1 MCMQTTYAEQQKASP
16 DKLVTPFDWSR
27 AFITNRNA
35 RKLEEAIYGS
45 DRRADVLG
53 LMIFLVAF
61 VGVVPYLLLQS
72 RRYLVATAYLCNI
85 DLVAT
90 VLAFS
95 GGPFDMW
102 RFLYNP
108 NVHTLFGFI
117 SATLI
122 NYIAVCGVAF
132 IAVRYALKEN
142 DEHYGLAK
150 LLVAIP
156 ITYLIP
162 GHFIVYLM
170 NSIAAYLWRRGL
182 GYYLRWALTLGAGAA
197 AATAIIFAEV
207 GLTVRLTPTLMRL
220 TRAVFSGYGARW

>member
-1 MCMQTTYAEQQKASP
+1 MQTTYAEQRNTSP
-16 DKLVTPFDWSR
+16 DRLVTPFDWSR

-35 RKLEEAIYGS
+35 RKLREAMYGS
-45 DRRADVLG
+45 DRRADALG

-61 VGVVPYLLLQS
+61 VGVVPYLLLRS
-72 RRYLVATAYLCNI
+72 RLYLVATAYLCNI

-108 NVHTLFGFI
+108 NVHTLFGFV
-117 SATLI
+117 SSTLI
-122 NYIAVCGVAF
+122 NYMAVCGVAF
-132 IAVRYALKEN
+132 VAMRYALREN

-156 ITYLIP
+156 VTYLIP
-162 GHFIVYLM
+162 GHFMVYFM
-170 NSIAAYLWRRGL
+170 NSTAVYLWRRGL
-182 GYYLRWALTLGAGAA
+182 GYYLRWVLTVCVGAA
-197 AATAIIFAEV
+197 AAVAIVFAEI
-207 GLTVRLTPTLMRL
+207 GLTVWLTPSLMRL
-220 TRAVFSGYGARW
+220 TRAVFTSYSTL